1 MLYLSQFRAGLIDAQ
16 AQSLL
21 VQGEIIARAI
31 AATGTSDSNGVTIDP
46 DRLIDLKPGETYGPS
61 EDILSGLDF
70 PIDPTRVAPVLRG
83 LISPTKTRARIY
95 DRDGVLLLD
104 SRDQFA
110 RGDVLRFDLPP
121 PQRSQ
126 AGDRRTHDDRD
137 PQLAQS
143 RRPAALSRTRS
154 GKRQG
159 LLRGRAIARRHEGLG
174 GARQRPRRGDRL
186 GRRSGAA
193 LVRARSTAR

>member
-1 MLYLSQFRAGLIDAQ
+1 MPSWLRPPDWLRRAGQYLFRLTFSSLTRRILSLNLAGLIALVAGVLYLSQFRAGLIDAQ

-31 AATGTSDSNGVTIDP
+31 AATGTSESNGITIDP
-46 DRLIDLKPGETYGPS
+46 DRLVDLKPGETYGPS

-104 SRDQFA
+104 SRD
-110 RGDVLRFDLPP
+110 
-121 PQRSQ
+121 
-126 AGDRRTHDDRD
+126 
-137 PQLAQS
+137 
-143 RRPAALSRTRS
+143 
-154 GKRQG
+154 
-159 LLRGRAIARRHEGLG
+159 LLRAATSCCASICR
-174 GARQRPRRGDRL
+174 
-186 GRRSGAA
+186 RRSGASPGSSN
-193 LVRARSTAR
+193 AR